1 MRDVVLMSK
10 VKAGVSR
17 VCITPPLGTPLSG
30 YFEPRYASGVH
41 DDLFAT
47 AVAFDDGKN
56 KVVILNLDLCG
67 LKNRWWQDDCKK
79 MISDYC
85 NIPLEAIIL
94 NCSHTHTGPVVG
106 YDDTSGVDSN
116 KEYDAY
122 LMLCLRDAAY
132 FAIEDLNDARFFVAE
147 TTVKEMAYVRIFR
160 MKNGIV
166 RTNPE
171 IGSPD
176 ILEPLSEPNETVTLV
191 KIEREE
197 AEDIFIVNFGNHADT
212 IGGTVISAD
221 WPGAL
226 REIIENVFPDTF
238 CVFLQGCEGN
248 LNHRN
253 VKRPWRSKR
262 GHEMVQ
268 DMARKV
274 AGGVLQICDSARE
287 IEPENIKF
295 ACKTVC
301 VPTNCENHRLE
312 ESRRILEFHRA
323 GRDDEIFDDG
333 SGITTIVSEALR
345 IINLENGP
353 DEYLF
358 NLSAIKIGDFV
369 IAGLPGEPFSEIG
382 MRIIEKSP
390 IDTTVVCAL
399 TDGGEIYFPTTEVI
413 GAGGYEARSSVVKA
427 GADDILVNGMLEL
440 LDEIK

>member
-1 MRDVVLMSK
+1 MSK

-17 VCITPPLGTPLSG
+17 ICITPPLGTPLSG
-30 YFEPRYASGVH
+30 YFEPRYASGVR
-41 DDLFAT
+41 DNLYAT

-67 LKNRWWQDDCKK
+67 LKNQRWQDDCKK
-79 MISDYC
+79 MIADYC
-85 NIPLEAIIL
+85 NIPTESIIM

-106 YDDTSGVDSN
+106 NDETSGVDSN

-122 LMLCLRDAAY
+122 LMQCLRDVAY
-132 FAIEDLNDARFFVAE
+132 NAIADLDDARFFVAE

-176 ILEPLSEPNETVTLV
+176 ILEPISKPSETVTLL
-191 KIEREE
+191 KIERVD
-197 AEDIFIVNFGNHADT
+197 AEDIFIVNFGNHADAT
-212 IGGTVISAD
+212 GGTEISAD
-221 WPGAL
+221 WPGIL
-226 REIIENVFPDTF
+226 RDIIENVFSDTF

-253 VKRPWRSKR
+253 VKRPWRSTK
-262 GHEMVQ
+262 GNGMAE

-287 IEPENIKF
+287 IEPQDIKF
-295 ACKTVC
+295 ANKIVY
-301 VPTNCENHRLE
+301 VPTNRENNRLE
-312 ESRRILEFHRA
+312 ESRRIVELHRS
-323 GRDDEIFDDG
+323 GRDNEISDDG

-345 IINLENGP
+345 VISLENGP
-353 DEYLF
+353 DEYKF

-382 MRIIEKSP
+382 MRIVEKSP
-390 IDTTVVCAL
+390 VETTVVCAL

-440 LDEIK
+440 LDEITFNIKE